1 MKENL
6 SQYVE
11 RMIRQKGLSFA
22 DVERICDGQ
31 ISASYIGRILKGE
44 ITNLTTEKMVA
55 LARGLDVNPY
65 DIFAASYAGPPA
77 NQDYSNLL
85 VLLDMMQKLV
95 MNPDVFEAVEQLL
108 CLPPKERAVLLQPLK
123 LINKPKTIGKKKKD

>member
-11 RMIRQKGLSFA
+11 RIIRQKGLSFA
-22 DVERICDGQ
+22 DVERISDGK

-55 LARGLDVNPY
+55 LARGLDSSPY

-77 NQDYSNLL
+77 SRDYSDLL
-85 VLLDMMQKLV
+85 VLLDTMQKLV

-108 CLPPKERAVLLQPLK
+108 SLPAKDRAVLLLPLK
-123 LINKPKTIGKKKKD
+123 RINKPKAKGKKKKD

>member
-6 SQYVE
+6 SQYVG
-11 RMIRQKGLSFA
+11 RMLRQKDLSFA
-22 DVERICDGQ
+22 DVERISDGK

-55 LARGLDVNPY
+55 LARGLDVDPRE
-65 DIFAASYAGPPA
+65 IFNASYDGPA
-77 NQDYSNLL
+77 KRDYSD
-85 VLLDMMQKLV
+85 VLAFLDVMQKLV

-108 CLPPKERAVLLQPLK
+108 KLPAKERAVLLQPLK
-123 LINKPKTIGKKKKD
+123 LINKPKKKDKKKKD